1 MNTKLIDLM
10 DRVVKDP
17 VGEARST
24 IKSMEELGMNKVI
37 KFQGVVQDR
46 DVGFDLYCHNE
57 FKVGD
62 VVTRRYP
69 NGTTGARAGDTGKVM
84 AVASKNGFDIL
95 LVDVGEESIAATW
108 EVDGVKCELWFI
120 VNAVKVN

>member
-1 MNTKLIDLM
+1 
-10 DRVVKDP
+10 
-17 VGEARST
+17 
-24 IKSMEELGMNKVI
+24 MNKVI

-46 DVGFDLYCHNE
+46 DVGFELYNHPD

-62 VVTRRYP
+62 TASRRYP
-69 NGTTGARAGDTGKVM
+69 NGTTGARIGDTGKVM
-84 AVASKNGFDIL
+84 AVATKNGFDIL

-120 VNAVKVN
+120 VNAFKVK